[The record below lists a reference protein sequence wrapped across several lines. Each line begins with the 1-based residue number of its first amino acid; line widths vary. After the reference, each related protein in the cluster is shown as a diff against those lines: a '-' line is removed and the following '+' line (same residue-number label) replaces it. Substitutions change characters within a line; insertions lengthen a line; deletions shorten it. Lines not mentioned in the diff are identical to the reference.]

1 MGVELKI
8 QPIDWDSKELELS
21 SGRVDCLW
29 NGMSVT
35 DDRLEAMFMAK
46 PYVANT
52 QVIIVPEGSD
62 IQTKADLAGKKVGL
76 QKGSR
81 LSGGADEG

>member
-1 MGVELKI
+1 
-8 QPIDWDSKELELS
+8 
-21 SGRVDCLW
+21 
-29 NGMSVT
+29 MSVT
-35 DDRLEAMFMAK
+35 DERLDAMFMAK

-76 QKGSR
+76 QKGSSS
-81 LSGGADEG
+81 LDALMKDEATYNAIERKTSPSWQKMSPSLWT